1 MAPRRQWPHG
11 DGAPS
16 VNPSGEPVAAC
27 GHFAVYTNT
36 MGDCQVCRAQAAE
49 LALERLRDRYNAQ
62 VAINAGL
69 MERLH
74 ALAPTPATPIAPEKA
89 PRGSARRVLLWS
101 FPFVWNRNVKSRRC
115 DVKTPGRDGHGIKNA
130 GRRASRPPRTGYT
143 ASRHRPGQRVAFS
156 DGAEY
161 TVGHFGF
168 DGSTKKGEGPAWH
181 GHSLERAER

>member
-11 DGAPS
+11 DGASS

-74 ALAPTPATPIAPEKA
+74 ALAHTPATPIGPDEA
-89 PRGSARRVLLWS
+89 PRGV
-101 FPFVWNRNVKSRRC
+101 
-115 DVKTPGRDGHGIKNA
+115 
-130 GRRASRPPRTGYT
+130 
-143 ASRHRPGQRVAFS
+143 
-156 DGAEY
+156 GAQ
-161 TVGHFGF
+161 
-168 DGSTKKGEGPAWH
+168 GP
-181 GHSLERAER
+181 SLEFPLPLEPKC